1 MGCGEVASSGNV
13 GREVL
18 KGLQGGAVGGKGAT
32 EDCAS
37 GGAVSSDWQAVVV
50 ISTTSSLREGEEEE
64 EDGAAASRAQRN
76 ES

>member
-32 EDCAS
+32 EESAS

-50 ISTTSSLREGEEEE
+50 ISRPFSFFLLHKHFI
-64 EDGAAASRAQRN
+64 N
-76 ES
+76 KK